1 MDAKAHQNPR
11 QPAPELLAQLFE
23 RHAAA
28 LVLYARQLCAC
39 PEDVVQEAF
48 IQLANQRETPQETSA
63 WLYRVVRNRALN
75 AARDAGRRRK
85 LNAVWTPSGDGWFV
99 ENHASRID
107 GEAAANALSCLD
119 QQSREV
125 VVAHVWG
132 GMTFAEI
139 GRLLDVSDS
148 TAHRRY
154 QEALGALRQK
164 LGEACTVNSPR
175 NSQL

>member
-1 MDAKAHQNPR
+1 MEAKPPQ
-11 QPAPELLAQLFE
+11 QPNRPGPELVGQLFE

-28 LVLYARQLCAC
+28 LVLYARQLCVC

-48 IQLANQRETPQETSA
+48 VQLAGQRESPQEVVA

-85 LNAVWTPSGDGWFV
+85 LAETRHVSGWFID
-99 ENHASRID
+99 RID
-107 GEAAANALSCLD
+107 NRVDAEAAAQALAGLE

-125 VVAHVWG
+125 VVARLWG

-139 GRLLDVSDS
+139 GELLGLSDS
-148 TAHRRY
+148 TVHRRY
-154 QEALGALRQK
+154 QEALAALRER
-164 LGEACTVNSPR
+164 LGVSCTT
-175 NSQL
+175 NSQPS